1 MKKYD
6 GPRKN
11 PNHNKTF
18 ENFLGCVVNLT
29 IKKVM
34 KIFFGPIKTL
44 MIANFHILLGCVE
57 TLPKINCFGG
67 SDE

>member
-1 MKKYD
+1 MM
-6 GPRKN
+6 G
-11 PNHNKTF
+11 HVKTLTITKL
-18 ENFLGCVVNLT
+18 LGCVVTLT

-44 MIANFHILLGCVE
+44 MIANFHIFLGCVE
-57 TLPKINCFGG
+57 TLPKMNCFGG